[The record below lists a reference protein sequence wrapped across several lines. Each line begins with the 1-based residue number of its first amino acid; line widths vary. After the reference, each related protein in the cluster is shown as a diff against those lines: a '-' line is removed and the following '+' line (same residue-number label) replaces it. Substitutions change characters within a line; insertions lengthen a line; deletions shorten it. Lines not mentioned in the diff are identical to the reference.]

1 MRSITRKI
9 APVAGTL
16 TRSRFI
22 AAALITMLV
31 PIAMPTGSA
40 AQTGEVRRF
49 ELSIKDGKMDGG
61 LRTVR
66 VVRGD
71 AVVLRW
77 TVDQPTILHLHGYDI
92 EIEVRPDA
100 PREMAFEARSTGR
113 FPVEMHGDNGEGRRA
128 HRVLIH
134 VEVHPR

>member
-1 MRSITRKI
+1 MRPITRKN
-9 APVAGTL
+9 ALVECTFRRPKPVAV
-16 TRSRFI
+16 
-22 AAALITMLV
+22 ALLAMLV
-31 PIAMPTGSA
+31 LFAMPARSA

-49 ELSIKDGKMDGG
+49 ELSIKDGKVDGG

-66 VVRGD
+66 VSRGD

-77 TVDQPTILHLHGYDI
+77 TVDRPTVLHLHGYDI

-113 FPVEMHGDNGEGRRA
+113 FPVEMHGRNGEGRHA
-128 HRVLIH
+128 HRVVIH